1 MANKQIVIDAPK
13 HPVVRYLFKDD
24 RHMELDLRGIR
35 NPHSPFN
42 GRLNPSKGGQ
52 KKFLS
57 PEHLKSAC
65 DEYFDSCFGPMLD
78 KWGNLVKD
86 DNGMLVK
93 VQVKP
98 FTVSGLALHLGV
110 TTQSLK
116 KYAGGSL
123 DTILDEMRAQTDD
136 TLTFSR
142 VILAAKQ
149 TIEAYAEGRMYDRDG
164 QRGAQYILDCCFGW
178 LSHREEAEIEYRKK
192 EFDLKRQLIDDGDEE
207 GQLTVN
213 IIRGRRDQNE
223 TS

>member
-57 PEHLKSAC
+57 PEHLKTAC

-142 VILAAKQ
+142 VILAAK
-149 TIEAYAEGRMYDRDG
+149 
-164 QRGAQYILDCCFGW
+164 
-178 LSHREEAEIEYRKK
+178 HH
-192 EFDLKRQLIDDGDEE
+192 
-207 GQLTVN
+207 LTYLN
-213 IIRGRRDQNE
+213 
-223 TS
+223 